1 MEMKK
6 TILVSGASGIVGYGI
21 LRSLLKNKEKYNLI
35 GTSIYNDS
43 VAPSF
48 CDIFELAVHTNAE
61 NYIDWL
67 CSLIKKYNI
76 DMIIPSIEADMYLWN
91 EYREEIEST
100 GVTILLNNSDLLDLC
115 NDKWKFYQKLIDFI
129 PEYLIPTTD
138 KLESNIY
145 GFPYILKPKKGFGS
159 KGIIK
164 IRNEDDFN
172 KNKNKFNNNLIMQ
185 PIVGSDD
192 EEYTVSAF
200 FDKKH
205 KLVEF
210 LGLKRKL
217 SLNGYTEVAQVVDYD
232 FSGILQKMADVV
244 KPIGPTNFQFRLD
257 KDSNMKLLE
266 INPRVSSS
274 TSIRSAFGY
283 NESQM
288 SVDYFLNNI
297 VPSLINKEHIKDRK
311 AVRYIDECIF

>member
-43 VAPSF
+43 IAPAF
-48 CDIFELAVHTNAE
+48 CDIFELAVYTNAE
-61 NYIDWL
+61 NYVDWL

-76 DMIIPSIEADMYLWN
+76 DMIIPSIEVDMYLWN

-100 GVTILLNNSDLLDLC
+100 GVTILLNNCDLLDLC

-145 GFPYILKPKKGFGS
+145 GFPYILKPKRGFGS

-164 IRNEDDFN
+164 IRNEDDYN
-172 KNKNKFNNNLIMQ
+172 KNKDKINNNLIMQ
-185 PIVGSDD
+185 PIIGSDD

-232 FSGILQKMADVV
+232 FSNILQKMADVV

-257 KDSNMKLLE
+257 KNSNMKLLE
-266 INPRVSSS
+266 INPRISSS

-283 NESQM
+283 NESEM
-288 SVDYFLNNI
+288 SIDYFLNNI
-297 VPSLINKEHIKDRK
+297 IPSLINKEYIKDRK
-311 AVRYIDECIF
+311 AVRYIDEYIF